1 MLCRANSAAAQQR
14 RSFSQTSV
22 FKTTVA
28 RRSVA
33 VHAGMLDNMLKKVV
47 GKVGRA
53 AAVCR
58 HQVLQF
64 SRSINPGA
72 ECKQLIE

>member
-14 RSFSQTSV
+14 RSFSQGSV
-22 FKTTVA
+22 FKTASA

-47 GKVGRA
+47 GKVGS
-53 AAVCR
+53 AV
-58 HQVLQF
+58 
-64 SRSINPGA
+64 
-72 ECKQLIE
+72 KQCCY